1 TPHFQRN
8 DEELPV
14 SVDKLRQLIE
24 DKVNILQLP
33 AAEDQQG
40 LVLEENPGEEEL
52 LRFTTLSQEL
62 TFHLQQLQR
71 RTEQELRNIQTQLSQ
86 IEGRLQQL
94 TAELSELQQRR
105 KQTEADLKTSSCP
118 QTATFHLCTHQKLQA
133 IITERLIQSEQL
145 VFQEE
150 ALSALRNL
158 LTQDLQ
164 RYQEETRRPAS
175 QRRSPENPR

>member
-52 LRFTTLSQEL
+52 LRFTALSQEL

-71 RTEQELRNIQTQLSQ
+71 RTEQELRNIQTHEDELKH
-86 IEGRLQQL
+86 IEVWQQM
-94 TAELSELQQRR
+94 
-105 KQTEADLKTSSCP
+105 
-118 QTATFHLCTHQKLQA
+118 HTHTLNL
-133 IITERLIQSEQL
+133 II
-145 VFQEE
+145 FQE
-150 ALSALRNL
+150 
-158 LTQDLQ
+158 DF
-164 RYQEETRRPAS
+164 
-175 QRRSPENPR
+175 